1 MVSNDL
7 LGADIKEVSVL
18 LLSSNESGDS
28 AIRRLRLDVQFC
40 ILSEGIERPEAL
52 EIFLCF
58 EFEISLP
65 VVFTTVNDGH
75 DIEGSCCSSVRFSSF
90 WKSDTYDGN
99 KEVIY

>member
-1 MVSNDL
+1 MVNNDL

-52 EIFLCF
+52 EIFGCL

-65 VVFTTVNDGH
+65 AVSTVNCGH

-90 WKSDTYDGN
+90 WKSDTYKEN
-99 KEVIY
+99 KGVIY